1 MQAAVGSKS
10 SSSGP
15 LCDVGE
21 GGSNC
26 STAVPGSGRNSEDV
40 DVVAA
45 TTVDELLA
53 MHKLNRVDLLKVG
66 GTRSR
71 FNCIRIISH
80 VLLYQ
85 HEKHP

>member
-1 MQAAVGSKS
+1 MQASVASKS

-15 LCDVGE
+15 FCDVGE
-21 GGSNC
+21 SGSNC
-26 STAVPGSGRNSEDV
+26 SMAVPGSGHNSEDV

-53 MHKLNRVDLLKVG
+53 MQKFDRIDLLKVG